1 MNDFINNQK
10 KIVEYKLAEIEI
22 IVENLSDREKT
33 VSEIQKQIEEIG
45 FENTAI
51 KFSVSPSSLNGGDIG
66 WISSRS
72 LSSIFFKEV
81 KKINKVQVSN
91 PIFKSN
97 SIIFLKLNDVRDLDI
112 DNLNAQKIK
121 ENIIKAKKNEYLNM
135 FSTNHLSK
143 LKNNA
148 LIKIK

>member
-10 KIVEYKLAEIEI
+10 KIVEYKLAEIEV

-72 LSSIFFKEV
+72 LSSIFFKKLKKLIKV
-81 KKINKVQVSN
+81 KFQIQ
-91 PIFKSN
+91 
-97 SIIFLKLNDVRDLDI
+97 FLNQTRLFF
-112 DNLNAQKIK
+112 KIK
-121 ENIIKAKKNEYLNM
+121 
-135 FSTNHLSK
+135 
-143 LKNNA
+143 
-148 LIKIK
+148 

>member
-1 MNDFINNQK
+1 MFQDF
-10 KIVEYKLAEIEI
+10 YK
-22 IVENLSDREKT
+22 DKT
-33 VSEIQKQIEEIG
+33 VLVTGHTGFKGSWLCSWLLYMGANVVGYSKDIPTNPSLFELNQQKNNISHIQ
-45 FENTAI
+45 
-51 KFSVSPSSLNGGDIG
+51 
-66 WISSRS
+66 
-72 LSSIFFKEV
+72 
-81 KKINKVQVSN
+81 
-91 PIFKSN
+91 
-97 SIIFLKLNDVRDLDI
+97 NDVRDLDI